1 MANTAAQ
8 FGFKHIGYLS
18 GGAPDYQQSTYTIQ
32 KTNAT
37 AIGFGDPVVAA
48 ATTGSPYILQATPSL
63 ATASPILGIFVGCTF
78 INTANQQQWSPFW
91 PGVTSGADAT
101 AYVIDAPNAKFL
113 VATFATAITSAN
125 IGFVANFT
133 GGVFSTTGQGYS
145 IATLDQAT
153 ATAAGGTAASSLP
166 FRIVGLYPG
175 VGNGADSTSNF
186 NWVVVTFNN
195 QIFRSMVGV

>member
-1 MANTAAQ
+1 MANTQAQ

-18 GGAPDYQQSTYTIQ
+18 GGSPDFQQSPYTIQ
-32 KTNAT
+32 KTMAT

-48 ATTGSPYILQATPSL
+48 ATTGSPYIFQATAAL

-78 INTANQQQWSPFW
+78 INAGGQQQWSPFW
-91 PGVTSGADAT
+91 PGVTAGADAT

-113 VATFATAITSAN
+113 VASFLTAITSAN
-125 IGFVANFT
+125 FGQVANFT
-133 GGVFSTTGQGYS
+133 NGVITTTGQGNS

-153 ATAAGGTAASSLP
+153 VTSAGGTAASSLP
-166 FRIVGLYPG
+166 FKIVGLYPG

-195 QIFRSMVGV
+195 QNFKSLVGV

>member
-1 MANTAAQ
+1 MANTQAA

-18 GGAPDYQQSTYTIQ
+18 GGAPDFQQSPYTIQ

-37 AIGFGDPVVAA
+37 AIGFGDPVVVA
-48 ATTGSPYILQATPSL
+48 ATTGSPYILQGTPSL

-78 INTANQQQWSPFW
+78 INAGGQQQWSPFW

-113 VATFATAITSAN
+113 VAATLTAISSTS
-125 IGFVANFT
+125 IGQVCNFT
-133 GGVFSTTGQGYS
+133 SGVVSTVGQGFS
-145 IATLDQAT
+145 VATLDQAT
-153 ATAAGGTAASSLP
+153 LTSAGGTAASSLP
-166 FRIVGLYPG
+166 FKVVGLYPG
-175 VGNGADSTSNF
+175 VGNGSDSTSSY

-195 QIFRSMVGV
+195 QNFKSLVGV